1 MGAFAEGY
9 AFFEKNIGVYSSA
22 ELGGAY
28 VGDVENEVA
37 KLAET
42 LNAKFSHNNA
52 GVDQLK
58 GNIAEF
64 WHAGTFNIDA
74 VVKGS
79 SNRAS
84 VLESNE
90 YGSVDVLL
98 DSGVEV
104 GSKYYK
110 TALDTLKQQA
120 KNARESY
127 HAYLSNGGK
136 LSFEEYM
143 RERGITDPNA
153 AVYSGQV
160 RLVPKEQLEEI
171 KKLLTRKIATEKSIR
186 PEQVQRYEDTLKMI
200 NDKIQDENV
209 SSVPLDTDDAKE
221 LARLAKENGI
231 TEEKLA
237 EMELSTE
244 NLIGFKEVMNQA
256 FNAGLTAAT
265 ITLVLKAA
273 PEIYKAISYLIK
285 NGELDAK
292 QLKKVGFAA
301 LTGASEGF
309 VRGTVSAALT
319 TACKVG
325 LCGSA
330 LKSVNPSVIGAV
342 TAITMNTMKN
352 SYEVVAGT
360 MTQKELANELVQEM
374 FVSTCSL
381 ALGTVGQAFIEI
393 PVLGFMLGSFVGS
406 IVGSFAYNI
415 GYNAMLS
422 FCVDTGFTMFGL
434 VEQDYKLPPEVFDKI
449 GVDVFEYEKFD
460 YEKFNHKKFTFDKFS
475 FDKFEV
481 ESLSI
486 RPLRRGVIGVS
497 QVGYIS

>member
-237 EMELSTE
+237 EMGLSTE

-273 PEIYKAISYLIK
+273 KVYL
-285 NGELDAK
+285 L
-292 QLKKVGFAA
+292 
-301 LTGASEGF
+301 
-309 VRGTVSAALT
+309 R
-319 TACKVG
+319 
-325 LCGSA
+325 
-330 LKSVNPSVIGAV
+330 
-342 TAITMNTMKN
+342 
-352 SYEVVAGT
+352 
-360 MTQKELANELVQEM
+360 LV
-374 FVSTCSL
+374 
-381 ALGTVGQAFIEI
+381 
-393 PVLGFMLGSFVGS
+393 
-406 IVGSFAYNI
+406 
-415 GYNAMLS
+415 
-422 FCVDTGFTMFGL
+422 
-434 VEQDYKLPPEVFDKI
+434 
-449 GVDVFEYEKFD
+449 
-460 YEKFNHKKFTFDKFS
+460 
-475 FDKFEV
+475 
-481 ESLSI
+481 
-486 RPLRRGVIGVS
+486 
-497 QVGYIS
+497 